1 MKDKSKKRRYKPDL
15 ATQIFIGFFLGIG
28 LGVFFGEKMGMIKFI
43 GDGFI
48 MLLQMT
54 VLPYISISLISGL
67 GRLNLRQAGLIARKA
82 GLVLLTLWV
91 IAFIMILLIPFTF
104 PDWQT
109 ANFFSTSLV
118 APPEKINF
126 LELYIPA
133 NPFHALA
140 SNVVPATVLFSVAMG
155 IGLMGVN
162 KKEGLLNGLTAIV
175 KALTTITNFIVKMA
189 PIGVFGIAASAAGT
203 IDIEGLDKLQLYLYS
218 YMAIS
223 LVTAFLIIPKL
234 VTSFTPLSYN
244 DVIGRNKDLLIT
256 AFATANLFVV
266 LSMLIAKSIDALVEN
281 GLDKESA
288 QSNVDVIVPV
298 SFNFPSTGK
307 LFPLAFALFAAWFVG
322 TTLSFSEYTQFV
334 VIGFF
339 SFFGHPVPALQS
351 LLESFRLPSDTIELY
366 LISDIVTSRFGTLLA
381 SVHTLA
387 IAMLGTM
394 AMNKMIKINL
404 KNLLKFLIP
413 SITVTALVVI
423 GLRIGFGMISYEY
436 IQYEKF
442 IHMEHFMPQA
452 DAKVYPDWTPQPL
465 PDNKELSR
473 IDNIKTRGFIRIG
486 YFKDAL
492 PFVFMN
498 EYEHLVGFDVELA
511 HSLARELGV
520 GLEMVK
526 IKRDQAIDLLNNG
539 YIDMVM
545 SGELLTISSEVIYS
559 APYFYQTFAF
569 IVEDH
574 RKDEFST
581 LKAVYEH
588 DSLRVGILDYPYY
601 VEKLKSFLPDAKIIK
616 LNSPRDYFVDKGTNM
631 DAMIYTAEAGS
642 AWSMVYPDYSVTVPT
657 DRTGEVPVCYGLPKG
672 DVEFNNFINRWI
684 LLKVTDKTIDRIT
697 DYWIYGQSDELKS
710 PRWCIASDVLGWY

>member
-1 MKDKSKKRRYKPDL
+1 MEKSKKRRYRPDL

-54 VLPYISISLISGL
+54 VLPYISVSLISGL
-67 GRLNLRQAGLIARKA
+67 GRLNIRQAGLIARKA

-91 IAFIMILLIPFTF
+91 IAFIMILLIPVTF

-118 APPEKINF
+118 TPPDKINF

-133 NPFHALA
+133 NPFHSLA

-155 IGLMGVN
+155 IGLMGVK
-162 KKEGLLNGLTAIV
+162 KKEGLLNGLSAMV
-175 KALTTITNFIVKMA
+175 QALTSITNFIVKLA
-189 PIGVFGIAASAAGT
+189 PIGVFGIAASASGT
-203 IDIEGLDKLQLYLYS
+203 IDIEGLDKLQLYLYA

-234 VTSFTPLSYN
+234 VSSFTPLNYN
-244 DVIGRNKDLLIT
+244 DVIGKNKDLLIT

-266 LSMLIAKSIDALVEN
+266 LSMLISKSIDALSEK
-281 GLDKESA
+281 GLDKETA

-322 TTLSFSEYTQFV
+322 TSLSFSQYTQFV

-351 LLESFRLPSDTIELY
+351 LLESFRLPTDTIELY

-394 AMNKMIKINL
+394 AMSKMVEINL
-404 KNLLKFLIP
+404 KNILKFLIP
-413 SITVTALVVI
+413 SVTVTAVVVVS
-423 GLRIGFGMISYEY
+423 LRIGFGMINYEY
-436 IQYEKF
+436 MQYEKF
-442 IHMEHFMPQA
+442 INMEHLMPRA
-452 DAKVYPDWTPQPL
+452 EAKVYPEWSPSPL
-465 PDNKELSR
+465 PDKEDLTR
-473 IDNIKTRGFIRIG
+473 MDNIKNRGFIRIG

-498 EYEHLVGFDVELA
+498 ENEQLVGFDVELA
-511 HSLARELGV
+511 NALARELGV
-520 GLEMVK
+520 RLEMAK
-526 IKRDQAIDLLNNG
+526 IKRDHATDLLNNG

-545 SGELLTISSEVIYS
+545 SGNILTISSEVIYS

-574 RKDEFST
+574 RKDEFNT
-581 LKAVYEH
+581 LTAVYEH
-588 DSLRVGILDYPYY
+588 DSLRIGILDYPYY
-601 VEKLKSFLPDAKIIK
+601 VDKLESILPEAEIIQ
-616 LNSPRDYFVDKGTNM
+616 LNSPREYFIDGGATM
-631 DAMIYTAEAGS
+631 DAMIFTAEAGS

-657 DRTGEVPVCYGLPKG
+657 DRTSKVPVCFGLPKG

-684 LLKVTDKTIDRIT
+684 LLKTTDKTIDRIT
-697 DYWIYGQSDELKS
+697 DYWIYGQSEELQT
-710 PRWCIASDVLGWY
+710 PRWCVASDVLGWY

>member
-1 MKDKSKKRRYKPDL
+1 MEEAKKRRYRPDL
-15 ATQIFIGFFLGIG
+15 ATRIFIGFFLGIG

-82 GLVLLTLWV
+82 GLVLLTLWL
-91 IAFIMILLIPFTF
+91 IAFIMILLIPVTF

-118 APPEKINF
+118 TPPEKINF

-155 IGLMGVN
+155 IGLMGVK
-162 KKEGLLNGLTAIV
+162 KKEGLLNGLAAMV
-175 KALTTITNFIVKMA
+175 QALTTITNFIVKLA

-203 IDIEGLDKLQLYLYS
+203 IDVEGLDKLQLYLYA

-234 VTSFTPLSYN
+234 VTSFTPLNYN
-244 DVIGRNKDLLIT
+244 DVIGKNKDLLIT

-266 LSMLIAKSIDALVEN
+266 LSMLISKSIEALAEK
-281 GLDKESA
+281 GLDRETA
-288 QSNVDVIVPV
+288 HSNVDVIVPV

-322 TTLSFSEYTQFV
+322 TSLSFSQYTQFV

-351 LLESFRLPSDTIELY
+351 LLESFRLPADTIELY

-394 AMNKMIKINL
+394 AMSKMVKINL
-404 KNLLKFLIP
+404 KNILKFLIP
-413 SITVTALVVI
+413 SITVTAVVVV
-423 GLRIGFGMISYEY
+423 GLRIGFGMINYEY
-436 IQYEKF
+436 MQYEKF

-452 DAKVYPDWTPQPL
+452 DVKVYPDWSPSPL
-465 PDNKELSR
+465 PDTEELTR
-473 IDNIKTRGFIRIG
+473 MDKIKYRGFIRIG

-498 EYEHLVGFDVELA
+498 EYKQLVGFDVELA
-511 HSLARELGV
+511 NALARELGV
-520 GLEMVK
+520 KLEMVK
-526 IKRDQAIDLLNNG
+526 IKRDQAVDLLNNG

-545 SGELLTISSEVIYS
+545 SGNILTISSDVIYS

-569 IVEDH
+569 IVEDY
-574 RKDEFST
+574 RKDEFNT
-581 LKAVYEH
+581 IANIYEH
-588 DSLRVGILDYPYY
+588 DSLRIGILDYPYY
-601 VEKLKSFLPDAKIIK
+601 IDKLKSILPDAKIIK
-616 LNSPRDYFVDKGTNM
+616 LNSPREYFVDDGTTM
-631 DAMIYTAEAGS
+631 DAMIFTAEAGS
-642 AWSMVYPDYSVTVPT
+642 AWSMVYPEYSVTVPT
-657 DRTGEVPVCYGLPKG
+657 DRTSKVPVCFGLPKG
-672 DVEFNNFINRWI
+672 DVEFYNFINRWI
-684 LLKVTDKTIDRIT
+684 LLKTTDKTIDRIT
-697 DYWIYGQSDELKS
+697 DYWIYGQSEELQT
-710 PRWCIASDVLGWY
+710 PRWCVASNVLGWY